1 MMNQRSFLKILLAS
15 GLGSQFLPSTSRAQS
30 APAPS
35 GPFTLPPLPYAPT
48 ALEPYI
54 DAETMTLHHGKHH
67 AAYVNNLNKALAPYP
82 DLQKKSLEELL
93 QGLDSLPNEIRT
105 TVRNNAGGHANHS
118 HLWKTLANPGQK
130 PSGKLAKEIDQT
142 FGSYDKWKEEMTKTA
157 MGIFGSGWAWFARG
171 KDGKTFIKPYP
182 NQDSPVMES
191 ATLIYGIDVWEH
203 AYYLKYR
210 NLRADYVKAC
220 LEILSLPS

>member
-1 MMNQRSFLKILLAS
+1 MNQRSFLALLFAS
-15 GLGSQFLPSTSRAQS
+15 GLASRLMPFTSRAQS

-54 DAETMTLHHGKHH
+54 DAKTMTLHHGKHH
-67 AAYVNNLNKALAPYP
+67 AAYVNNLNKAVAPYP
-82 DLQKKSLEELL
+82 DLQKKSAEELL
-93 QGLDSLPNEIRT
+93 QNLDSLPAEIRT
-105 TVRNNAGGHANHS
+105 TVRNNAGGHVNHS
-118 HLWKTLANPGQK
+118 HLWKTLKNPGEK
-130 PSGKLAKEIDQT
+130 PTDKLAREIDQT
-142 FGSYDKWKEEMTKTA
+142 FGNYDKWKEEMTKTA

-171 KDGKTFIKPYP
+171 KDGKLFIKSYP

-191 ATLIYGIDVWEH
+191 AALIYGIDVWEH

-210 NLRADYVKAC
+210 NLRGDYVKAC
-220 LEILSLPS
+220 LEVQRFSI